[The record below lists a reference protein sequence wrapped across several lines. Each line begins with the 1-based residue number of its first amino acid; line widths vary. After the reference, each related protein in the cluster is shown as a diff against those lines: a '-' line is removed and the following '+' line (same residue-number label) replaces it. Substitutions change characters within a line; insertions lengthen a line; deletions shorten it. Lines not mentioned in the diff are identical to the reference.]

1 MAPNMKEYLDAPDRR
16 SNYRV
21 IVVLKIAIEN
31 CYIAQQINTFVFI
44 GTFLKEHL
52 G

>member
-1 MAPNMKEYLDAPDRR
+1 MNEYLDASDRR

-31 CYIAQQINTFVFI
+31 CYIAQQINILFFI
-44 GTFLKEHL
+44 GTFLKDYL